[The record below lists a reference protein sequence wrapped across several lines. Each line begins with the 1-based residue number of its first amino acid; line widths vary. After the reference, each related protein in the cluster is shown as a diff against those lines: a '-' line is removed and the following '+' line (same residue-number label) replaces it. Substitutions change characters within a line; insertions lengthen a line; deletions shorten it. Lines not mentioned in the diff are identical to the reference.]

1 MENINMKSTQLVAD
15 SYKSYH
21 HSVYLYIYYKIGK
34 DEEAKD
40 LAQDVFL
47 RLMDYKQMLRPE
59 TVKHFI
65 FAICRNLVT
74 DYLRRFYK
82 AQEVTSYL
90 FDRIPTCT
98 NEVESQIIANN
109 LLTCEWERAN
119 QLPEQRRKIYIMSRF
134 EKINPRLILP
144 PNWEFLPVRWK
155 TTCLSVGKKSVNI
168 SNSVSNIRINSIN
181 VSFKF
186 YVYEKKSLQIFIEKI
201 SILYGDGLC
210 PCNRCSQAVFAYV
223 GEKYRLFRRLG
234 QSKVKSWIPMENLLL
249 VPMSK

>member
-40 LAQDVFL
+40 LSQDVFL
-47 RLMDYKQMLRPE
+47 RLMDYKQILRPE

-134 EKINPRLILP
+134 ENKSSADIAAQLGISSRTV
-144 PNWEFLPVRWK
+144 E
-155 TTCLSVGKKSVNI
+155 TTCLSVGKKSVSI

-186 YVYEKKSLQIFIEKI
+186 YVYEKKSLQILIEKI

-210 PCNRCSQAVFAYV
+210 PCNRCSAGGICQCGRSAGCFADW
-223 GEKYRLFRRLG
+223 GNQR
-234 QSKVKSWIPMENLLL
+234 
-249 VPMSK
+249 